1 MMKKL
6 MLTAAFAGVVM
17 VLAAGC
23 SSFCKE
29 SCDSGKKCDDKA
41 ACCSANKAA
50 CPAKAGDVKKADAP
64 AK

>member
-17 VLAAGC
+17 FLVSGC
-23 SSFCKE
+23 HGFGKDC
-29 SCDSGKKCDDKA
+29 CDSCKKCNDKA
-41 ACCSANKAA
+41 ACPMKTECEK
-50 CPAKAGDVKKADAP
+50 PVTAP